1 MVHYDGSRTDEGAAA
16 WFRDPRCRFGYTW
29 LVLDDARVVELAT
42 REQVRAIITLCVGI
56 FRAHRWGH
64 AQVGTRLVGHDEQ
77 AIWTPATTRE
87 AGMSDQV
94 ASARWG
100 RLGRKQDPTG
110 LRGDKRPIVDMTHVR
125 TEVRQALELARSIG
139 RCDHVRLAA

>member
-1 MVHYDGSRTDEGAAA
+1 MVHYDGSRTDEGAAE
-16 WFRDPRCRFGYTW
+16 WFRDPRGRFGYTW
-29 LVLDDARVVELAT
+29 LVLDDARVVELA
-42 REQVRAIITLCVGI
+42 
-56 FRAHRWGH
+56 
-64 AQVGTRLVGHDEQ
+64 
-77 AIWTPATTRE
+77 TRE

-110 LRGDKRPIVDMTHVR
+110 LRGDKRRIVDMTHVR

-139 RCDHVRLAA
+139 RRDHVRLAA